1 MPSII
6 SLAKVALLALPTLAS
21 AAGQMGFSLGA
32 RTNPVS
38 LLDLIISPSLGI
50 CFVDILSHLGWGR

>member
-6 SLAKVALLALPTLAS
+6 SLAKIALLALPTLAS

-38 LLDLIISPSLGI
+38 LFDLITSPSFGT
-50 CFVDILSHLGWGR
+50 CFC